1 MKTKKICIATV
12 LTFLSILILAS
23 LLSTAQA
30 ITGNYTPDQG
40 KHPYVCLV
48 ALYDENGKWL
58 WRGSGALISPKVVLT
73 AGHVT
78 DGAAKA
84 TIWLDEKI
92 AYDPQNP
99 DPEGYPN
106 YGKGSATGTPYT
118 HPLFGYY
125 VDNNGLVGFI
135 THDVGVVVLDKP
147 IELERYGQLPS
158 QGLVDTLKVGT
169 TVTFVGYG
177 VQYQVTPKIGG
188 PYYTW
193 TGERARFYATAKLL
207 SNNYAIS
214 STFIKCSSNAAQGK
228 GGTAFGDS
236 GGPVLL
242 ENTDTILA
250 VTSFGANANCAG
262 VGYYARIDTLDVL
275 NWINDFLNHSS

>member
-1 MKTKKICIATV
+1 MNTKKISTATA
-12 LTFLSILILAS
+12 LAFLSILILIS
-23 LLSTAQA
+23 LLSNTAQA
-30 ITGNYTPDQG
+30 ITGNYMRDEG
-40 KHPYVCLV
+40 RHPYVCLV
-48 ALYDENGKWL
+48 ALYDENEEWL
-58 WRGSGALISPKVVLT
+58 WRGSGALISPTLVLT

-78 DGAAKA
+78 DGAARA
-84 TIWLDEKI
+84 TIWLDEEI

-106 YGKGSATGTPYT
+106 YGKGDATGTPYT
-118 HPLFGYY
+118 HPYFGYY
-125 VDNNGLVGFI
+125 VGNNGLVGFI
-135 THDVGVVVLDKP
+135 THDVGVVVLDDP
-147 IELERYGQLPS
+147 VDLEEYGTLPS
-158 QGLVDTLKVGT
+158 LGIVDTLKVGT

-188 PYYTW
+188 PYDAW

-214 STFIKCSSNAAQGK
+214 STFMMCTANAAQGK

-242 ENTDTILA
+242 GDTNTILA
-250 VTSFGANANCAG
+250 VTSFGPNANCAG
-262 VGYYARIDTLDVL
+262 VGYYARIDTSDVL
-275 NWINDFLNHSS
+275 NWINSFLP